1 MARKNRNGN
10 DKKTDIT
17 TNRRFL
23 NITKQINNIM
33 GQANLDLYG
42 TDRVSQT
49 EALNQS
55 FQALMQEELTTL
67 TGKSEGDNSSFL
79 AKLSSNDRKATATI
93 NQLISSQFMDMDGSQ
108 NSMLQGFIED
118 AYKNR
123 LIEQSDLHE
132 VASQLIELS
141 EAILITRDAIVTAD
155 VVEGRLGR
163 TLEFENAD
171 ENDSRDYIPL
181 VEKME
186 KKFKLQEKIKSF
198 IVTRTLEYGE
208 FYAYTIPYSK
218 LFNDFSN
225 LLNNYGVR
233 KSVNRVLKESTSTL
247 LEYVSN
253 TKNADIITESVFNG
267 EKPKYNSNKTLESFS
282 ERVYAEYCASIEK
295 EKKGHNKSTI
305 VTEQAPDK
313 EAFCADLDNIMSRIS
328 ISNDPVPIPIL
339 EEGAVSLEFFKEN
352 YFNEST
358 GQLMTEAP
366 NTKKQNKSK
375 SKSNKPEN
383 KFNQVLKSV
392 SDAGVQFDN
401 STTRDKDGNPIGR
414 GENFDNITDCYI
426 KLINPTQIVPVKI
439 INKTIGYY
447 YIQSEAVTPL
457 SGTISANLYYSK
469 FDENV
474 RQQTIIDSL
483 ANAIVSSFNKK
494 FLEEN
499 EKFKETI
506 VEAIHYYNL
515 NERRIKFQ
523 YIPVEYMQAFKI
535 DEDENGD
542 GTSMIKKSLF
552 YAKLYL
558 MILLFKIMSILLNSN
573 DQKVNYIKSSGI
585 DKNVANK
592 VQELARIK
600 QSRQINIYDLFNYT
614 TIINKVGAGN
624 EVYVPTGR
632 SGERPIETE
641 ILSGQDVQ
649 LNNDLLEMLKN
660 SYILATGVPA
670 AIVNYLNEADFAKV
684 VEQNNTKFMARVVN
698 YQLDFNPAITSWYQ
712 MIMRSSTQIP
722 PEYIDN
728 FKFTLQLP
736 RSANSNARADAIGSF
751 GTYSDFVTQLIFGD
765 NSDGT
770 IPPEQILSFKQKL
783 ADEQM
788 PMLNVQHLMKLAE
801 EAKLEATQKQLKPD
815 AANGDSGDDIGL
827 DDLS

>member
-10 DKKTDIT
+10 DKKTDVT
-17 TNRRFL
+17 TNRRFS
-23 NITKQINNIM
+23 NISKQLNNIL

-55 FQALMQEELTTL
+55 FQSLMQEELTTL
-67 TGKSEGDNSSFL
+67 TGKDAGDNSSFL

-225 LLNNYGVR
+225 VLNAYGVR
-233 KSVNRVLKESTSTL
+233 KNVSRVLKESTHTL
-247 LEYVSN
+247 FEYVSN
-253 TKNADIITESVFNG
+253 TANADIITESVFNG
-267 EKPKYNSNKTLESFS
+267 ERPKPNSKESFS
-282 ERVYAEYCASIEK
+282 ERVYAEYCASLDK
-295 EKKGHNKSTI
+295 EKKGHDKSKV
-305 VTEQAPDK
+305 VTENVPDK
-313 EAFCADLDNIMSRIS
+313 ESFCADLDNIMDRIS
-328 ISNDPVPIPIL
+328 ISNDPIPLPIL
-339 EEGAVSLEFFKEN
+339 EEGAVSLKFFKEN

-358 GQLMTEAP
+358 GQLVTEAP
-366 NTKKQNKSK
+366 NNKSK
-375 SKSNKPEN
+375 SRSKSNRPDN

-392 SDAGVQFDN
+392 SDNGVQFDT
-401 STTRDKDGNPIGR
+401 STNKDKDGNIR

-483 ANAIVSSFNKK
+483 ANAIVASFNKK

-624 EVYVPTGR
+624 EVYVPVGR

-722 PEYIDN
+722 PEYIEN

-765 NSDGT
+765 NSDGS

-783 ADEQM
+783 ADEQL
-788 PMLNVQHLMKLAE
+788 PMLNVQHLLKLAE
-801 EAKLEATQKQLKPD
+801 EAKLEATQSQLKPD
-815 AANGDSGDDIGL
+815 GANGDSGDDIGL
-827 DDLS
+827 DDLN